1 MKNMRSR
8 NSLFEKNPK
17 VFEPLLF
24 FSNSLEDIV
33 RISKVT
39 GTPVFRDNLSLKSH
53 FRTWEQPF
61 AIHFLLVGCNAC
73 PVAIPEICAQTQ
85 GSDYRQLIHWEIW
98 VVVVSV
104 FKLIIYLK
112 IVCTIIPLNVFGS
125 HYEVLLS

>member
-53 FRTWEQPF
+53 FWTWEQPF
-61 AIHFLLVGCNAC
+61 AIYFLLVGCNAC

-85 GSDYRQLIHWEIW
+85 GSDYRQLIHWEI
-98 VVVVSV
+98 
-104 FKLIIYLK
+104 
-112 IVCTIIPLNVFGS
+112 
-125 HYEVLLS
+125 

>member
-53 FRTWEQPF
+53 FWTWEQPF
-61 AIHFLLVGCNAC
+61 AIHFLLVGYNAC

-85 GSDYRQLIHWEIW
+85 GSDYRQLIHWEI
-98 VVVVSV
+98 
-104 FKLIIYLK
+104 
-112 IVCTIIPLNVFGS
+112 
-125 HYEVLLS
+125 